1 MQNDH
6 NSEFSK
12 QTTILKITGHVTLNF
27 PRTQANAVILR
38 PIIEEF
44 GSELARTFMQ

>member
-12 QTTILKITGHVTLNF
+12 QTTILGHVTLNF
-27 PRTQANAVILR
+27 PRTQANAVILT
-38 PIIEEF
+38 PI
-44 GSELARTFMQ
+44 RTFMQ